1 MSSKY
6 QQVPDFTLCSVKRYA
21 WAGDGKETARKKEL
35 EVPNPSLDHQT
46 TIEGSSFEDVKG
58 LKLTNAFQSV
68 LHLKNATEKCHS
80 IIYIKI

>member
-1 MSSKY
+1 MK
-6 QQVPDFTLCSVKRYA
+6 CYA

-35 EVPNPSLDHQT
+35 EVPNASLDHQT

-58 LKLTNAFQSV
+58 LKLTTAFQSV